1 MSSCENTETTACSV
15 YPLRA
20 YFSAANAEISSN
32 TQILKA
38 NYSKCSTG
46 TLPNI
51 AFVLGFKSYLRF
63 SKAHQEIGTILSF
76 TGKKALWY
84 FLLHNHIEAA
94 LKAMEYRVRYNKPK
108 YLQ

>member
-76 TGKKALWY
+76 T
-84 FLLHNHIEAA
+84 
-94 LKAMEYRVRYNKPK
+94 
-108 YLQ
+108 